1 MKLGST
7 RLDTIHP
14 IEKES
19 YQIIESRVDLSI
31 YDDGQRA
38 VVARIIHATG
48 DTSFR
53 DGIAFSP
60 DAITS
65 ALSVLQKKP
74 HVIADC
80 QMVRAGI
87 TKYNTECF
95 LDKVEAGPD
104 GFPTRSAKAI
114 EYGINLFGDGC
125 VIVIGNAPTALF
137 KTLDLIDQGFK
148 PGLVIGF
155 PVGFVGASESKD
167 RLMEYENFPY
177 ITNNGER
184 GGSPVAAACFNALL
198 KLRDIK

>member
-1 MKLGST
+1 M
-7 RLDTIHP
+7 DTIHP

-19 YQIIESRVDLSI
+19 YQIIESRLDLSI

-48 DTSFR
+48 DISFG

-60 DAITS
+60 NAITE
-65 ALSVLQKKP
+65 ALSVLQTMP

-80 QMVRAGI
+80 QMVRSGI

-95 LDKVEAGPD
+95 LDKVKASSN

-114 EYGINLFGDGC
+114 EYGVNLYGDGC

-137 KTLDLIDQGFK
+137 KTLDLIDKGFK
-148 PGLVIGF
+148 PGLVLGF

-167 RLMEYENFPY
+167 KLMECNNIPY
-177 ITNNGER
+177 ITNSGER

-198 KLRDIK
+198 KLGDKK